1 MPKNELYHHGIKGQR
16 WGKRNGPPYP
26 LNAQTHGA
34 IVRSADRE
42 GSTGSKS
49 FKKKR
54 HASMPPAM
62 SNKSTKG
69 RIGGFVDN
77 VKTRYNN
84 LTDEERARLRKRV
97 LIGAGVAAGVAG
109 GSLIG
114 RKIYANRARQAA
126 SLVEQARANHANI
139 QATHD
144 ITTDALNKRSKDLNR
159 IRSSLVN
166 DRLQNQA
173 NSLELAK
180 SKSNGLSSMIKRRRI
195 NKNIDRIDKK
205 LLENTKQ
212 REDAL
217 NSWKASKAT
226 VDAAGQGVNNAK
238 NAANV
243 LKRRGLRS
251 GIATALGFGAAGGY
265 AGYRANTGLEI
276 NDYVNKNTKK
286 RRRR

>member
-1 MPKNELYHHGIKGQR
+1 MPKNELYHHGIKGQK

-26 LNAQTHGA
+26 LNPQTHGA
-34 IVRSADRE
+34 VVRSADRE
-42 GSTGSKS
+42 GSMGSKS

-54 HASMPPAM
+54 HASMPPAT

-109 GSLIG
+109 GALIG
-114 RKIYANRARQAA
+114 KKIYANRARQAA
-126 SLVEQARANHANI
+126 SLVEQARANRASI
-139 QATHD
+139 QAAHD
-144 ITTDALNKRSKDLNR
+144 VTTDALNKRSKDLNR

-180 SKSNGLSSMIKRRRI
+180 SKSNGLSSILKRRHI

-212 REDAL
+212 RETVL

-226 VDAAGQGVNNAK
+226 VDAASQGVNNAT
-238 NAANV
+238 NAANAI
-243 LKRRGLRS
+243 KRRGLRS
-251 GIATALGFGAAGGY
+251 GIAASLGLGAAGGY
-265 AGYRANTGLEI
+265 AGYRANTGMEI
-276 NDYVNKNTKK
+276 NDYVNKNKKK